1 MDGAGQGAPWPM
13 LATRQTTVATLLRLR
28 GVSWR
33 SAPIE
38 RGALRIWGSGSS
50 LSSPPGSHRRS
61 QLLTTFRCE
70 VELFLHFFG
79 STWRFRGGR
88 RLFLLMGSCGN
99 VGSLARLSS
108 GSGRFTLSLSRCCSK
123 LLFQLGELLC
133 TFLLA
138 SFEPPDL
145 FLETFTLIHM
155 DEEMF
160 RRPLMR
166 MTDLIPR

>member
-1 MDGAGQGAPWPM
+1 M

-33 SAPIE
+33 PAPIE
-38 RGALRIWGSGSS
+38 RGALRIW
-50 LSSPPGSHRRS
+50 
-61 QLLTTFRCE
+61 
-70 VELFLHFFG
+70 
-79 STWRFRGGR
+79 
-88 RLFLLMGSCGN
+88 
-99 VGSLARLSS
+99 